1 MVTSQECGN
10 DLNDP
15 RTALAAGVTHWVGL
29 VVKSAFMAY
38 RGKGKGTQA
47 ACGAA
52 PDAAKGDPARPTDEW
67 GWLESRRKAVGT
79 ELNHPPE
86 PTPDHCL

>member
-15 RTALAAGVTHWVGL
+15 RTALAAGVTHWVGR

-47 ACGAA
+47 ACGAV
-52 PDAAKGDPARPTDEW
+52 PDATKGDPARPTDEW

>member
-1 MVTSQECGN
+1 MVASQESGN

-15 RTALAAGVTHWVGL
+15 RTALAAGVTHWVGR
-29 VVKSAFMAY
+29 VMNSALMAY

-47 ACGAA
+47 AGGPA
-52 PDAAKGDPARPTDEW
+52 PNATQGDPARPTDEW
-67 GWLESRRKAVGT
+67 GWLASRRKAVGT

-86 PTPDHCL
+86 PTLNHCL